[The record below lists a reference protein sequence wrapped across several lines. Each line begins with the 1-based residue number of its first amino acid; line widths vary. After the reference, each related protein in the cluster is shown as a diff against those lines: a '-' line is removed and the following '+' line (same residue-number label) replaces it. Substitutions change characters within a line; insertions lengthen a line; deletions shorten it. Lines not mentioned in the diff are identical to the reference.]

1 MAITGFREIIQ
12 NKAYRISAQ
21 DRQIFERESLQSFF
35 GLSDDDVI
43 EFILY
48 DVNNNQLPQLNDE
61 LVRYI
66 PLNSENISDYFLI
79 ETGTELQRFQLPTE
93 YFIDVERLITE
104 AGYTNGIFRTQITLL
119 NKRVGSSLQDDKL
132 WISEISPSRTEVRL
146 LPIRKPNSDSNL
158 KSKFDVFIQGLDF
171 KSDTILPTFRNVEK
185 INVIDSFSNLLEKY
199 SESFIDTF
207 KTEYKVEDVEILL
220 QTIYNKFSESVIFEL
235 TGRISDINDV
245 NYGKRKTI
253 EDPTGV
259 SIDDIK
265 STLRIFLT
273 RAIQKFLYEPN
284 VTDIPEY
291 SLFTDPSLDE
301 VGEILQKRESDI
313 RIDTVT
319 PEVNLVQ
326 DIKIEQTT
334 VEIQFQQ
341 DVLEEV
347 PDELGDQISI
357 CTPSGDP
364 IPFNTGG
371 GGEIE
376 NFTDRLIDV
385 GIDTR
390 TNDELLGNT
399 TRITQE
405 RT

>member
-1 MAITGFREIIQ
+1 MAIKGFKEIIQ

-93 YFIDVERLITE
+93 YFIDVERLIAE

-119 NKRVGSSLQDDKL
+119 NKRVGSDLQNDKL

-146 LPIRKPNSDSNL
+146 LPIKKENSNSKL

-171 KSDTILPTFRNVEK
+171 KSDTIVPTFRNVEK
-185 INVIDSFSNLLEKY
+185 INAIDSFSNLLEKY
-199 SESFIDTF
+199 SESFVNTF
-207 KTEYKVEDVEILL
+207 KTEYKVQDVEILL
-220 QTIYNKFSESVIFEL
+220 QDIYNKFSESVIFEL

-245 NYGKRKTI
+245 NYGKIKTI
-253 EDPTGV
+253 EDPIGV
-259 SIDDIK
+259 SVDNIK
-265 STLRIFLT
+265 STLITFLI
-273 RAIQKFLYEPN
+273 RAIQKFLYEPD
-284 VTDIPEY
+284 VIDIPEY

-301 VGEILQKRESDI
+301 VGQILQRRESDI

-319 PEVNLVQ
+319 PQVNLVQ
-326 DIKIEQTT
+326 DIKIEETT

-341 DVLEEV
+341 DILEEV
-347 PDELGDQISI
+347 PDELEDTISI
-357 CTPSGDP
+357 CIPSGNP
-364 IPFNTGG
+364 TPVTGG
-371 GGEIE
+371 GGGVFDTELSNRINDGSLDDGLLVQEI
-376 NFTDRLIDV
+376 T
-385 GIDTR
+385 
-390 TNDELLGNT
+390 
-399 TRITQE
+399 
-405 RT
+405 